1 MTAQWRTDYPNRPE
15 LVNKSWGK
23 YSQNDIFW
31 TLYYYVKHAPCFIN
45 LVLLA
50 CLMFWLC
57 SWLLMSLIRALNNHV
72 SSRISCQNQWSTGF
86 HESPWS
92 IEKSKRHD
100 IARGQQITS
109 LNRDIVENEL
119 PIKPFGGKAN
129 ENIVLSG
136 YHGYG

>member
-1 MTAQWRTDYPNRPE
+1 MFLITD
-15 LVNKSWGK
+15 
-23 YSQNDIFW
+23 
-31 TLYYYVKHAPCFIN
+31 
-45 LVLLA
+45 
-50 CLMFWLC
+50 
-57 SWLLMSLIRALNNHV
+57 V
-72 SSRISCQNQWSTGF
+72 SDQGTEQPRKLRYFLFGTMKRGF

-92 IEKSKRHD
+92 TEKSKRHD
-100 IARGQQITS
+100 MARGQQITS

>member
-31 TLYYYVKHAPCFIN
+31 TLYYYVKHALCFIK

-57 SWLLMSLIRALNNHV
+57 SWLLISLIRAPNNHV
-72 SSRISCQNQWSTGF
+72 SSRISCQNQWSAGF
-86 HESPWS
+86 HELPWS
-92 IEKSKRHD
+92 IENSKRHD
-100 IARGQQITS
+100 MAREQQITS
-109 LNRDIVENEL
+109 LNGDIVENEL

-129 ENIVLSG
+129 ENIVLL
-136 YHGYG
+136 GYG